1 MDHVGW
7 RYEPQG
13 LTSAQ
18 LNLPYCVA
26 TLLLDGDVFV
36 EQFTEAKVDDAE
48 RIRVSRKVSVAE
60 DPAITARGKAYRHM
74 VRVEVTLT
82 DGTVLT
88 ETVEAPRGS
97 EHSFATADDVVAKF
111 RKLAS
116 ARLPMAQVECIV
128 DAVMG
133 AELLPDVSA
142 LVGLLAR
149 SNAA

>member
-36 EQFTEAKVDDAE
+36 EQFTEEKVTDAE

-74 VRVEVTLT
+74 VRVRLTLS
-82 DGTVLT
+82 DGTVME
-88 ETVEAPRGS
+88 ETVESPRGS
-97 EHSFATADDVVAKF
+97 EHSFATAEDVIAKF

-116 ARLPMAQVECIV
+116 KRCDAVQVERIV
-128 DAVMG
+128 QAVMN
-133 AELLPDVSA
+133 AESLTKAAD
-142 LVGLLAR
+142 LVALLA
-149 SNAA
+149 AA